1 MMARYQLGNPLS
13 PVEVGTIVAW
23 LGSLTGEKAV
33 SMIAIHA
40 HDIPH
45 VFPAD
50 ALAEAEAA
58 QPAATDGREDWRDLP
73 LVTIDPADAK
83 DHDDAVFAIPD
94 PDQANPGGVIVTVA
108 IADVAAYVRPGSP
121 LDREALRRGNSV
133 YFPDRVVPMLPERI
147 SNDLCSLKEG
157 VDRPALAVRMTFDA
171 GGRKL
176 RHGFHRVM
184 MKSAARSSDMIVA
197 QYSGLWARE
206 GDTFLNAQAGH
217 ERGDENDRWL
227 ELNDVR
233 LFEFDDSGRLTSV
246 AHARAAE
253 HRSTGW
259 LLRDVTRTYF
269 EERSVRQVG
278 VAEEHWESSLDSA
291 ALAANASNIWRPRY
305 MSSAD
310 LKQGID
316 YRKRNQLDASEFEEY
331 YWGQWFYPLN
341 VLALCLAAIPFA
353 FGSLRSGGL
362 GRRLFIGVVF
372 ALGFWLLQ
380 TQVVKLAAVYRFDY
394 RIAYL
399 VPPVIMLVVSWFL
412 FRRRSG

>member
-1 MMARYQLGNPLS
+1 MRPFPRIHDLLVARVVIGTVVLTWAVLVGLDLVLAMVDELRSVGQGNYTFFNALTYVAHTLPRRMYTMFPTAAVIGSLMGLGQLAASSELTALRALGISRKRLSVSVALPLLLLTGLMMANAETLAPWAQRS
-13 PVEVGTIVAW
+13 
-23 LGSLTGEKAV
+23 
-33 SMIAIHA
+33 
-40 HDIPH
+40 
-45 VFPAD
+45 AD
-50 ALAEAEAA
+50 
-58 QPAATDGREDWRDLP
+58 
-73 LVTIDPADAK
+73 
-83 DHDDAVFAIPD
+83 
-94 PDQANPGGVIVTVA
+94 
-108 IADVAAYVRPGSP
+108 
-121 LDREALRRGNSV
+121 
-133 YFPDRVVPMLPERI
+133 
-147 SNDLCSLKEG
+147 
-157 VDRPALAVRMTFDA
+157 
-171 GGRKL
+171 
-176 RHGFHRVM
+176 M
-184 MKSAARSSDMIVA
+184 MKSAARSKDMIVA

-206 GDTFLNAQAGH
+206 GDTFLNAQAGR

-233 LFEFDDSGRLTSV
+233 LFEFDEDGRLASV
-246 AHARAAE
+246 ANARIAE

-259 LLRDVTRTYF
+259 LLRDVTRTTF
-269 EERSVRQVG
+269 EARSVTQAR

-291 ALAANASNIWRPRY
+291 ALAANAGNIWRPRY

-310 LKQGID
+310 LKQGIG

-331 YWGQWFYPLN
+331 YWGHWFYPLN

-399 VPPVIMLVVSWFL
+399 VPPLIMLAVSWFL